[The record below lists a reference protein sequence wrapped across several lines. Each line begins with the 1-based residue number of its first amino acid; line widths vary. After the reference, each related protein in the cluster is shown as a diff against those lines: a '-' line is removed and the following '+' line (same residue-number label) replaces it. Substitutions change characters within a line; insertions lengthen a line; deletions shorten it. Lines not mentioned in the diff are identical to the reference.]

1 MIYMK
6 YTRLIFPLVVLM
18 AIVASS
24 CEKVLDVEAGPRHL
38 VLNGVP
44 SEGRRAFVN
53 FSYTHFFLD
62 TLNAQPVGSP
72 TMTLTVNGVPYTPDS
87 VSGCNFFFPYTLQA
101 DDQLQ
106 ISVDADGHHLEA
118 QTYVPRPPAIENMS
132 VKVYES
138 TSFNFYLA
146 RFNIADHAD
155 YDDYYSLAVTV
166 RDSGARYNEW
176 TAEIDTVDTV
186 STTYFILP
194 AREITSSDVCPY
206 IPLGGY
212 LYSQLMFLDR
222 NIEGQ
227 TYPVEMFIMKL
238 VDTNEIAPFKH
249 WYTVSAETVT
259 PARWNYLLSVA
270 RSSSMTSFFAEQGQ
284 PYSNITLD
292 GETGYGIFAG
302 NARYKYTFDA
312 DTISDTIR
320 IPVASMPSD
329 VIPPATVNYRR

>member
-1 MIYMK
+1 MI
-6 YTRLIFPLVVLM
+6 LVGLFV
-18 AIVASS
+18 S
-24 CEKVLDVEAGPRHL
+24 CEKVLDVEEGPRHL

-62 TLNAQPVGSP
+62 TLNAHPAGTVS
-72 TMTLTVNGVPYTPDS
+72 MTLTVNGTPYTPDS
-87 VSGCNFFFPYTLQA
+87 IAGCNYFFPYTLQA

-118 QTYVPRPPAIENMS
+118 QTYVPRPPAISNMQ

-146 RFNIADHAD
+146 RFNIDDHAD
-155 YDDYYSLAVTV
+155 YNDYYCLSVNV

-194 AREITSSDVCPY
+194 AREITSNDVCPY

-212 LYSQLMFLDR
+212 LYTQLMFLDR

-227 TYPVEMFIMKL
+227 SYPVDMYIMKL

-249 WYTVSAETVT
+249 YYTVSAETIT
-259 PARWNYLLSVA
+259 PARWNYLISVV

-284 PYSNITLD
+284 AYSNVTLD
-292 GETGYGIFAG
+292 GNEGYGIFAG

-312 DTISDTIR
+312 DTVGDTIR
-320 IPVASMPSD
+320 IPMASLPH
-329 VIPPATVNYRR
+329 P

>member
-1 MIYMK
+1 MKRIIYIIAA
-6 YTRLIFPLVVLM
+6 LLLFS
-18 AIVASS
+18 A
-24 CEKVLDVEAGPRHL
+24 CEKVLDVEPSPRQL

-44 SEGRRAFVN
+44 SEGKRAFVN

-62 TLNAQPVGSP
+62 TLNAQPAGG
-72 TMTLTVNGVPYTPDS
+72 TGMTLTVNGVPYAPDS
-87 VSGCNFFFPYTLQA
+87 VGANGCNYFFPCTLQA

-118 QTYVPRPPAIENMS
+118 QTYVPRPPAISGMQ

-138 TSFNFYLA
+138 TSFHFYLA
-146 RFNIADHAD
+146 HFNIDDHAG
-155 YDDYYSLAVTV
+155 YNDYYCLNVTV
-166 RDSGARYNEW
+166 RDSGARRNEW

-194 AREITSSDVCPY
+194 AREITSNDVCPY

-212 LYSQLMFLDR
+212 LYSQIMFLDR

-227 TYPVEMFIMKL
+227 SYPVDMFIMKL
-238 VDTNEIAPFKH
+238 VDTTEIAPFKH
-249 WYTVSAETVT
+249 WYTISAETVT
-259 PARWNYLLSVA
+259 PARWNYLISVA

-284 PYSNITLD
+284 AYSNVSLD

-302 NARYKYTFDA
+302 NARWKYEFAA
-312 DTISDTIR
+312 DTVSDTIR
-320 IPVASMPSD
+320 IPLGKSPFD
-329 VIPPATVNYRR
+329 F

>member
-1 MIYMK
+1 MA
-6 YTRLIFPLVVLM
+6 VVTILS
-18 AIVASS
+18 VS
-24 CEKVLDVEAGPRHL
+24 CEKVLDVEAGERQL

-44 SEGRRAFVN
+44 SEGNRAFVN

-62 TLNAQPVGSP
+62 TVNAQPVNSVN
-72 TMTLTVNGVPYTPDS
+72 MTLMVNGVPYTPDS
-87 VSGCNFFFPYTLQA
+87 IAGCNYFFPYTLQA

-106 ISVDADGHHLEA
+106 ISVDADGHHLQA
-118 QTYVPRPPAIENMS
+118 QTYVPRPPAINNMQ

-146 RFNIADHAD
+146 HFNIDDHAG
-155 YDDYYSLAVTV
+155 YDDYYCLSVSV

-186 STTYFILP
+186 GTTYFILP
-194 AREITSSDVCPY
+194 AREITSNDVCPY
-206 IPLGGY
+206 VPLGGY
-212 LYSQLMFLDR
+212 LFSQLMFLDR

-227 TYPVEMFIMKL
+227 SYPVDMYIMKL

-249 WYTVSAETVT
+249 WYTVNAETIT

-270 RSSSMTSFFAEQGQ
+270 RNSSMTSFFAEQGRV
-284 PYSNITLD
+284 YSNVSVD
-292 GETGYGIFAG
+292 GQEGYGIFAG

-312 DTISDTIR
+312 DTVGDTIR
-320 IPVASMPSD
+320 IPSVKAPW
-329 VIPPATVNYRR
+329 

>member
-1 MIYMK
+1 MK
-6 YTRLIFPLVVLM
+6 RILYIIAAVLLFT
-18 AIVASS
+18 A
-24 CEKVLDVEAGPRHL
+24 CEKVLDVEPGPRHL

-62 TLNAQPVGSP
+62 TVNAHPASSVDM
-72 TMTLTVNGVPYTPDS
+72 TMMVNGVPYTPDS
-87 VSGCNFFFPYTLQA
+87 ISGCNYFFPYILQA

-118 QTYVPRPPAIENMS
+118 QTYVPRPPAISNMK
-132 VKVYES
+132 VKYYES
-138 TSFNFYLA
+138 SSFNFYLA
-146 RFNIADHAD
+146 TFNIDDHAG
-155 YDDYYSLAVTV
+155 YDDYYCLTVNV

-186 STTYFILP
+186 GTTYFILP

-206 IPLGGY
+206 VPLGGY
-212 LYSQLMFLDR
+212 LYSQLMFLDH
-222 NIEGQ
+222 NIEG
-227 TYPVEMFIMKL
+227 TSYPVEMFIMKL

-284 PYSNITLD
+284 PYSNVTLD
-292 GETGYGIFAG
+292 NENGYGIFAG
-302 NARYKYTFDA
+302 NARYKYMFDA
-312 DTISDTIR
+312 DTVSDTIHVPFSKYM
-320 IPVASMPSD
+320 IP
-329 VIPPATVNYRR
+329 

>member
-1 MIYMK
+1 MK
-6 YTRLIFPLVVLM
+6 NRYYLIVFLVLIE
-18 AIVASS
+18 ALFAS
-24 CEKVLDVEAGPRHL
+24 CEKVLDVDAGPRHM

-62 TLNAQPVGSP
+62 TNNAQPVAMPS
-72 TMTLTVNGVPYTPDS
+72 MTLMVNGVPYTPDS
-87 VSGCNFFFPYTLQA
+87 VSGCNYFFPYILQA

-106 ISVDADGHHLEA
+106 ISVDADGHHVGA

-138 TSFNFYLA
+138 PSFNFYLA
-146 RFNIADHAD
+146 RFNINDHAG
-155 YDDYYSLAVTV
+155 YDDYYCLSVNV

-176 TAEIDTVDTV
+176 TAEIDTIDTV
-186 STTYFILP
+186 GTTYFILP
-194 AREITSSDVCPY
+194 AREITSNDVCPY

-227 TYPVEMFIMKL
+227 NYPVEMFIMKL

-249 WYTVSAETVT
+249 WYTVSAETIT

-284 PYSNITLD
+284 AYSNVKLD
-292 GETGYGIFAG
+292 GEEGYGIFAG
-302 NARYKYTFDA
+302 NARYKYTFDI
-312 DTISDTIR
+312 DTLSDTIR
-320 IPVASMPSD
+320 IPAVGVP
-329 VIPPATVNYRR
+329 Y

>member
-1 MIYMK
+1 MK
-6 YTRLIFPLVVLM
+6 RILYIIAIVVLFS
-18 AIVASS
+18 A
-24 CEKVLDVEAGPRHL
+24 CEKVLDVDAGERQL

-53 FSYTHFFLD
+53 LSYTHFFLD
-62 TLNAQPVGSP
+62 TVNAQPISSP
-72 TMTLTVNGVPYTPDS
+72 VMTLTVNGVPYTPDS
-87 VSGCNFFFPYTLQA
+87 VSGCNYFFPYIFQA
-101 DDQLQ
+101 DDQVQ

-118 QTYVPRPPAIENMS
+118 RDYVPRPPAIENMQ
-132 VKVYES
+132 VKYYES

-146 RFNIADHAD
+146 TFNINDHAD
-155 YDDYYSLAVTV
+155 YADYYSFAVTV

-186 STTYFILP
+186 GTTYFILP
-194 AREITSSDVCPY
+194 AREITSNDVCPY

-212 LYSQLMFLDR
+212 LYSQIMFLDR

-227 TYPVEMFIMKL
+227 NYPVQMYIMKL

-270 RSSSMTSFFAEQGQ
+270 SSSSMTSFFAEQGQ
-284 PYSNITLD
+284 PYSNVAVD
-292 GETGYGIFAG
+292 GHEGYGIFAG
-302 NARYKYTFDA
+302 NARYKYTFDV
-312 DTISDTIR
+312 DTLSDTIR
-320 IPVASMPSD
+320 MPAASLP
-329 VIPPATVNYRR
+329 Y

>member
-1 MIYMK
+1 M
-6 YTRLIFPLVVLM
+6 LFV
-18 AIVASS
+18 S
-24 CEKVLDVEAGPRHL
+24 CEKVLDVVPGERQL

-53 FSYTHFFLD
+53 LSYTHFFLD
-62 TLNAQPVGSP
+62 TVNAQPVVAPS
-72 TMTLTVNGVPYTPDS
+72 MTLTVGGVPYSPDS
-87 VSGCNFFFPYTLQA
+87 VSGCNYFFPCVLQA
-101 DDQLQ
+101 DDELE
-106 ISVDADGHHLEA
+106 ITVDADGHRLEA
-118 QTYVPRPPAIENMS
+118 ATYVPRPPAIEDMT

-155 YDDYYSLAVTV
+155 YADYYSLAVTI

-212 LYSQLMFLDR
+212 LYTQLMFLDR

-227 TYPVEMFIMKL
+227 TYPVDMYIMKL

-284 PYSNITLD
+284 AYSNVKLD
-292 GETGYGIFAG
+292 GEEGYGVFAG
-302 NARYKYTFDA
+302 NARYKYTFDV
-312 DTISDTIR
+312 DTVSDTIR
-320 IPVASMPSD
+320 IPAVGMPSKL
-329 VIPPATVNYRR
+329 